1 MLTLSFDGYFLFYF
15 KAVTRGSRISVTSW
29 MWGKLLLPT
38 VLKKVKDCV
47 TIRNKISASSRI
59 WIFFYWVLLVFSCHF
74 FFQIVIATPG
84 RLIDVLGIVAFVT
97 CLFVVFFSLC
107 VSPAYFWLLI
117 LFLLSTE
124 NRYLV
129 LSRCSY
135 FVLDEVGGDHI
146 QQSYSEIQQCHR
158 LIVCFRF

>member
-1 MLTLSFDGYFLFYF
+1 MLLHVSEY
-15 KAVTRGSRISVTSW
+15 
-29 MWGKLLLPT
+29 
-38 VLKKVKDCV
+38 
-47 TIRNKISASSRI
+47 
-59 WIFFYWVLLVFSCHF
+59 IFFL
-74 FFQIVIATPG
+74 FQIVIATPG